1 MEKKEIKFTVEKVL
15 TAEDLDDIMTT
26 ALEGGIGYWAILCND
41 TPEWE
46 KAEEQ
51 LKASGVELFYGNV
64 AAKVLLNGDAI
75 KFEDAEGEED
85 DEDWLLDMERFKK
98 GCALYEQNRGNL
110 TKNLQDGDF
119 DAVEADCLI
128 QMSLFNEVVF
138 G

>member
-1 MEKKEIKFTVEKVL
+1 MGKIYYVTEHVL
-15 TAEDLDDIMTT
+15 TVDDLEDILTT
-26 ALEGGIGYWAILCND
+26 AIEGGISYWAVLCND

-46 KAEEQ
+46 KAEKQ

-64 AAKVLLNGDAI
+64 ASKVLLNGDAI

-85 DEDWLLDMERFKK
+85 DSDWTLDMEKFKK
-98 GCALYEQNRGNL
+98 GCALYEKERGSLSANL
-110 TKNLQDGDF
+110 ENGSF